1 ADTPTEL
8 LVRSQAMA
16 SLYRGVL
23 AGLALLFMNLLLI
36 LMARPPSADGASTA
50 KSKISAVFV
59 FGDSIVDPGND
70 NHRLT
75 EAKADFP
82 PYGQDFPGGKA
93 TGRFS
98 NGKVPGDMLASRL
111 GIKELL
117 PPYLGD
123 DLPISEL
130 LTGVVFASGGGGYDP
145 FTSIPV
151 NARSS
156 TEQLGLFLKYKERLK
171 ASVGEDEMTRVIS
184 EGIYFTVM
192 GANDL
197 VNNYF
202 TFPLRPHQ
210 YNLPSYVKFLVSSA
224 VNFTMVRV
232 FIKTLNLLG
241 NSQCHS
247 FLKKLVWLPLFQQS
261 SRAHLVL
268 QNFEVLC
275 ISFKLKHYN
284 PFVS

>member
-1 ADTPTEL
+1 MI
-8 LVRSQAMA
+8 Q
-16 SLYRGVL
+16 
-23 AGLALLFMNLLLI
+23 
-36 LMARPPSADGASTA
+36 
-50 KSKISAVFV
+50 
-59 FGDSIVDPGND
+59 
-70 NHRLT
+70 
-75 EAKADFP
+75 
-82 PYGQDFPGGKA
+82 
-93 TGRFS
+93 
-98 NGKVPGDMLASRL
+98 
-111 GIKELL
+111 
-117 PPYLGD
+117 
-123 DLPISEL
+123 
-130 LTGVVFASGGGGYDP
+130 
-145 FTSIPV
+145 

-202 TFPLRPHQ
+202 TFPLRPYQ

-247 FLKKLVWLPLFQQS
+247 FLKKLVWLPPFQQS

-275 ISFKLKHYN
+275 ISLKLKHYN

>member
-1 ADTPTEL
+1 MLHHERTIPLIADTPTEL

-59 FGDSIVDPGND
+59 FGDSIVDPGNN

-224 VNFTMVRV
+224 VNFTM
-232 FIKTLNLLG
+232 N
-241 NSQCHS
+241 
-247 FLKKLVWLPLFQQS
+247 
-261 SRAHLVL
+261 
-268 QNFEVLC
+268 
-275 ISFKLKHYN
+275 
-284 PFVS
+284 